1 MENEGVTLRMSSQ
14 VIWEVYIYAYVFV
27 SNHFTPYFGY
37 VLVFSAENHNALNRW
52 SLTKK
57 RPLVYGF
64 FLVMK

>member
-1 MENEGVTLRMSSQ
+1 MGS
-14 VIWEVYIYAYVFV
+14 VYIYAYVFI
-27 SNHFTPYFGY
+27 SKHFTPYFGY

-57 RPLVYGF
+57 RPLVYEF